1 MILRCFVVAVYC
13 LDLLIVLGT
22 CIRSGWVLV
31 FICIF
36 CLGLVWLLLVWLVCR
51 ITLTYVFGLWVL

>member
-22 CIRSGWVLV
+22 CIRSGCVLV
-31 FICIF
+31 FICVF
-36 CLGLVWLLLVWLVCR
+36 LFGFSLVVACLVGL
-51 ITLTYVFGLWVL
+51 